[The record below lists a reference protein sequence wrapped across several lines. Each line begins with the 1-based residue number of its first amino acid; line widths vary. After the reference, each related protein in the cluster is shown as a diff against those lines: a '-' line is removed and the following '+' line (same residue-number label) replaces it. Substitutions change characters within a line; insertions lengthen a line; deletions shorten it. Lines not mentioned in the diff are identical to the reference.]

1 MKAKILLVALSA
13 IMHNGITYTPEGD
26 NNTFDCDEQEAKF
39 LIEAGA
45 AQIVQ
50 EDDPLLSMTVAELKQ
65 LVIDRGV
72 TLLDG
77 VTKKA
82 DIIAFLNTPEGHG
95 NA

>member
-1 MKAKILLVALSA
+1 MKTKILLVALTA
-13 IMHNGITYTPEGD
+13 VMHDGITYTPEG
-26 NNTFDCDEQEAKF
+26 NNTFECDEQESKF

-65 LVIDRGV
+65 LVVDRGV

-82 DIIAFLNTPEGHG
+82 DIITFLNTPEGHG